1 MGWAT
6 FAGGWCVRLLVL
18 GGFVA
23 LPAAAQEYWQ
33 VREGRV
39 TVIAAGNP
47 ALATATATRVLQLE
61 ATARWL
67 QEWPADFQPPP
78 VLVFALTPELMLSTF
93 RRADPAADGAS
104 PADEMP
110 TSLLVT
116 PNLTLVAVAYRP
128 EHRHE
133 LAGLQELY
141 LGALFESAPP
151 PHWPPCAQIGFK
163 LAIGGAEYDST
174 LRVQIPATRSGEFEK
189 LAPSKFLLEPPTPAG
204 EQMIGPRAF
213 SCYLLAQMLPN
224 ATATQRKDWRLL
236 YARLGGG
243 ASLAEAI
250 TAGLG
255 GSVEAFDRRFLDF
268 ASWYNHRQKDIA
280 VTVELPGAL
289 PVPGAPERLAPE
301 RMQALLA
308 QLCAK
313 LGNCR

>member
-1 MGWAT
+1 MG
-6 FAGGWCVRLLVL
+6 FADIARLWRLAALVL
-18 GGFVA
+18 GGLAA

-33 VREGRV
+33 VREGHV
-39 TVIAAGNP
+39 TVVAAGSP
-47 ALATATATRVLQLE
+47 ALAITTARRVLQLE

-67 QEWPADFQPPP
+67 QEWPQDFQPPA

-93 RRADPAADGAS
+93 RRTDPAADSAAGS
-104 PADEMP
+104 DELP

-116 PNLTLVAVAYRP
+116 PTLTLVAVAYRA

-151 PHWPPCAQIGFK
+151 PHWPPCAETGFK
-163 LAIGGAEYDST
+163 MVIGGAEYDDA
-174 LRVQIPATRSGEFEK
+174 LRVQIPATRAGEFEK
-189 LAPSKFLLEPPTPAG
+189 LPPSKFLLEAPTAAS
-204 EQMIGPRAF
+204 EQLIGPRAF

-224 ATATQRKDWRLL
+224 AAPALRKDWRQL

-243 ASLAEAI
+243 TALAEAI
-250 TAGLG
+250 GAGLG

-280 VTVELPGAL
+280 VTVELPGTL
-289 PVPGAPERLAPE
+289 PAPGVPERLPPE